1 MVVFSDRMVPER
13 MRVFWDAL
21 QRGEFITDAAAA
33 AGTYREK
40 GTRWMAASGGI
51 RPRRGRNLAGRCLSL
66 AEREEIAL
74 GRARGESIRDI
85 AGRLHR
91 SPSTVSRELRRNAD
105 QQGQYR
111 ATSAHARAY
120 SRAARPKPAKLA
132 TNVALRERVE
142 RDLQNRYSPEQVA
155 GRLRQ
160 EFPDDPGMWVSHETI
175 YQSLYVQSRG
185 ALRRE
190 LTKCLR
196 TGRAMRRP
204 GRSANKRRNR
214 IPGMI
219 NISERPPEACDRA
232 VPGNWEGDLVMGS
245 NCRSAI
251 GTLVE
256 RKTGYVMLLHL
267 PDGYRP
273 EQVRDALIA
282 KIQTLPE
289 VLRKTLTW
297 DQGTEMHEWKQVAM
311 ATDLDIYF
319 CDPHAPWQRG
329 SNENTNGLLR
339 QYFPKGTDLSVHS
352 ATDLDLVAAQLN
364 DRPRKRFDYAKPIE
378 LIGELLAS

>member
-1 MVVFSDRMVPER
+1 MAVFSERMVPER
-13 MRVFWDAL
+13 MRVFWDLL
-21 QRGEFITDAAAA
+21 QAGEFITEAAGA

-51 RPRRGRNLAGRCLSL
+51 RPRRGRNLVGRYLSL

-85 AGRLHR
+85 AGRLRR

-105 QQGQYR
+105 RQGHYR

-120 SRAARPKPAKLA
+120 TRAGRPKPAKLV

-142 RDLQNRYSPEQVA
+142 RDLNKRYSPEQVA
-155 GRLRQ
+155 GRLRR

-204 GRSANKRRNR
+204 GRCANKRKNR
-214 IPGMI
+214 IPDMV
-219 NISERPPEACDRA
+219 NISQRPSQAADSA
-232 VPGNWEGDLVMGS
+232 VPGNWEGD
-245 NCRSAI
+245 R
-251 GTLVE
+251 
-256 RKTGYVMLLHL
+256 
-267 PDGYRP
+267 
-273 EQVRDALIA
+273 
-282 KIQTLPE
+282 
-289 VLRKTLTW
+289 
-297 DQGTEMHEWKQVAM
+297 
-311 ATDLDIYF
+311 AT
-319 CDPHAPWQRG
+319 
-329 SNENTNGLLR
+329 
-339 QYFPKGTDLSVHS
+339 
-352 ATDLDLVAAQLN
+352 
-364 DRPRKRFDYAKPIE
+364 
-378 LIGELLAS
+378 